1 MPHIKYP
8 YLIAGLIALA
18 VCFFL
23 WLPTLIRYRITARHL
38 QIRLFGLPI
47 RRVRLDNIKY
57 LGTHPVFFAE
67 KWPNTWFPSHHRFLV
82 IRKKRG
88 LIKNLLITPKHRYV
102 FKAELDHARRA
113 LGLNETRPPG
123 NTEFLERNRTDAEKG
138 LQGGDHF
145 TGPIPPA
152 H

>member
-1 MPHIKYP
+1 MPYIKNP
-8 YLIAGLIALA
+8 YLTAGLIALA

-67 KWPNTWFPSHHRFLV
+67 KWPNAWFVSHHRFLV
-82 IRKKRG
+82 IQKKCG
-88 LIKNLLITPKHRYV
+88 LIKNLVITPKHRYV